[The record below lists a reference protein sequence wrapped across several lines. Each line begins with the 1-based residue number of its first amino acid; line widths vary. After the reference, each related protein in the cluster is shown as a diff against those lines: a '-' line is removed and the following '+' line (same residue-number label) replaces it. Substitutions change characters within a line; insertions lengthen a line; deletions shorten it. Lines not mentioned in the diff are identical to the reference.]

1 MADSKI
7 SALTAATTPLAG
19 TEVVPL
25 VQSGTTKKVTV
36 SDLTAGRVTEAYMF
50 RVQFS
55 SATAWAPNSSV
66 TQNQVIN
73 SAAAANSTALYQA
86 QVVDDASTTGGAI
99 WGAVAVPFATS
110 GGYSADF
117 VVANRKTGTYVET
130 LRVKYNGP
138 LMPFQAPTASAP
150 PYIKGGLYFDTTLNK
165 LRVGGATGW
174 ETVTSV

>member
-7 SALTAATTPLAG
+7 SALPASTTPLGG
-19 TEVVPL
+19 TEVLPI
-25 VQSGTTKKVTV
+25 VQGGVTKKVSV
-36 SDLTAGRVTEAYMF
+36 ANLTAGRSVSALQY
-50 RVQFS
+50 QAAIS
-55 SATAWAPNSSV
+55 SATVWTPDTSATNI
-66 TQNQVIN
+66 QINN
-73 SAAAANSTALYQA
+73 SAAAANSTSLYAA
-86 QVVDDASTTGGAI
+86 QVVDDVSTTGGVKF
-99 WGAVAVPFATS
+99 GAVAVPSATS

-150 PYIKGGLYFDTTLNK
+150 TYIKGGLYFDTTLNK